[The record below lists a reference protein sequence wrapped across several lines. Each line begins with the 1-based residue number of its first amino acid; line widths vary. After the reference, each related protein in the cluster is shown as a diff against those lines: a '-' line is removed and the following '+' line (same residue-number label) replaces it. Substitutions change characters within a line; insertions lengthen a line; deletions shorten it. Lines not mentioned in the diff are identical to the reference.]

1 MTEIWFRYRLLKQN
15 SSYRIITHKTQSHK
29 VHVKALVSVKKSF
42 GTKLMP
48 DTETSCCF
56 WFQIPKPGFG
66 HRLQSIC
73 SIVHFWDFLQ
83 LQQSNMSPPK
93 ASRILNKKKDTHLM
107 STKKCI
113 LSEDLGELI

>member
-1 MTEIWFRYRLLKQN
+1 MQIFARP
-15 SSYRIITHKTQSHK
+15 
-29 VHVKALVSVKKSF
+29 KKMQEPR
-42 GTKLMP
+42 TRC
-48 DTETSCCF
+48 TETSC
-56 WFQIPKPGFG
+56 WFGFKIPKPGLG

>member
-1 MTEIWFRYRLLKQN
+1 MFGI
-15 SSYRIITHKTQSHK
+15 S
-29 VHVKALVSVKKSF
+29 KKKF
-42 GTKLMP
+42 WQFKLMP
-48 DTETSCCF
+48 NTKTSCWF
-56 WFQIPKPGFG
+56 WCQVPKPGFG

-107 STKKCI
+107 STKKCT
-113 LSEDLGELI
+113 LSEDLEN